1 MSEVINFNTNQG
13 LTVLDIEAQIAAI
26 PMNKENAIKLM
37 VISKMLSAR
46 EEEAKDY
53 LLNRCDD
60 CDVYTSGQLQLLKVD
75 AQRTTYT
82 NAKIAKL
89 SADIK
94 KEQEKIKKDNTLGE
108 VKITPYTSFKIKRY
122 TI

>member
-1 MSEVINFNTNQG
+1 MSAEIINLNTNQG
-13 LTVLDIEAQIAAI
+13 LTALDIETQIAAI
-26 PMNKENAIKLM
+26 PMNKENAIKLLT
-37 VISKMLSAR
+37 ISKLIAAR
-46 EEEAKDY
+46 EEEAKEY

-60 CDVYTSGQLQLLKVD
+60 CDVYVSGQLQLLKVD
-75 AQRTTYT
+75 GQRTTYT

-108 VKITPYTSFKIKRY
+108 VKITPYTSFKIKK
-122 TI
+122 

>member
-13 LTVLDIEAQIAAI
+13 LTALDIETQIASI

-46 EEEAKDY
+46 EDEAKEY

-60 CDVYTSGQLQLLKVD
+60 CEVYTSGQLQLLKVD
-75 AQRTTYT
+75 GQRTTYT
-82 NAKIAKL
+82 NAKITKL

-94 KEQEKIKKDNTLGE
+94 KEQDKIKKDNSLGE
-108 VKITPYTSFKIKRY
+108 VKVTPYTSFKIKK
-122 TI
+122 

>member
-13 LTVLDIEAQIAAI
+13 LTALDIETQIASI

-46 EEEAKDY
+46 DDEAKEY

-60 CDVYTSGQLQLLKVD
+60 CEVYTSGQLQLLKVD
-75 AQRTTYT
+75 GQRTTYT
-82 NAKIAKL
+82 NAKIVKL
-89 SADIK
+89 KSTIK
-94 KEQEKIKKDNTLGE
+94 KEEDNIKKDNSLGE
-108 VKITPYTSFKIKRY
+108 IKITPYTSFQIKK
-122 TI
+122 

>member
-1 MSEVINFNTNQG
+1 MSEIINFNTNQG
-13 LTVLDIEAQIAAI
+13 LTALDIETQIASI

-46 EEEAKDY
+46 EDEAKEY

-60 CDVYTSGQLQLLKVD
+60 CEVYTSGQLQLLKVD
-75 AQRTTYT
+75 GQRTTYT

-89 SADIK
+89 SGDIK
-94 KEQEKIKKDNTLGE
+94 KEQERIQKDNSLGE
-108 VKITPYTSFKIKRY
+108 VKVTPYTSFKIKK
-122 TI
+122 

>member
-1 MSEVINFNTNQG
+1 MSEIINFNTNQG
-13 LTVLDIEAQIAAI
+13 LTALDIETQIASI

-46 EEEAKDY
+46 EKEAKEY

-60 CDVYTSGQLQLLKVD
+60 CEVYTSGQLQLLKVD
-75 AQRTTYT
+75 GQRTTYT
-82 NAKIAKL
+82 NAKISKL

-94 KEQEKIKKDNTLGE
+94 KEQEKIKKDNSLGE
-108 VKITPYTSFKIKRY
+108 VKVTPYTSFKIKK
-122 TI
+122 

>member
-1 MSEVINFNTNQG
+1 MSTQVINLSSNQG
-13 LTVLDIEAQIAAI
+13 LTALDIETQIASI

-37 VISKMLSAR
+37 VISKMLSVR
-46 EEEAKDY
+46 EEEAKEY

-60 CDVYTSGQLQLLKVD
+60 CEVYTSGQLQLLKVD
-75 AQRTTYT
+75 GQRTTYT

-94 KEQEKIKKDNTLGE
+94 KEQDKIKKDNTLGE
-108 VKITPYTSFKIKRY
+108 VKITPYTSFKIKK
-122 TI
+122 

>member
-13 LTVLDIEAQIAAI
+13 LTALDIETQIASI
-26 PMNKENAIKLM
+26 PMNKETAIKLLT
-37 VISKMLSAR
+37 ISKLLSAR
-46 EEEAKDY
+46 EEEAKEY

-60 CDVYTSGQLQLLKVD
+60 CEVYTSGQLQLLKVD
-75 AQRTTYT
+75 GQRTTYT

-94 KEQEKIKKDNTLGE
+94 KEQEKIKKDNSLGE
-108 VKITPYTSFKIKRY
+108 VKVTPYTSFKIKK
-122 TI
+122 